1 MGLQQGRVVQKRKG
15 PDNDFAQGSV
25 GHHILEQSIPLMAAQ
40 ILQLLYNVVDRIYI
54 GHIPNSDGLALTGI
68 GLVFP
73 IISLISAFT
82 NLYGMGGAPLCSIAR
97 GAGKK
102 DEAEQLLGNSAV
114 LLFFTSIVLM
124 AVCYLIKRPMLYLFG
139 ASDETYPYAN
149 QYLRIY
155 LLGTV
160 FVMLG
165 NGLNNFITSQGFPR
179 TAMLTTFFGAAL
191 NLILD
196 PILIF
201 GLDMGI
207 QGAAIAT
214 VFSQIASAVWV
225 LRFLT
230 GKKPELRLKKNC
242 FQLDVRLVK
251 KITTLGL
258 SGFIMSAT
266 NSVAQIAC
274 NAMLGIYGGDL
285 YIGIMTVLNSIRE
298 IFTLPVS
305 GITSGAQPVIGFNYG
320 AAQPERVKQGIRF
333 MTLAG
338 GAYTIAAWLLLVIFP
353 RPLLSLF
360 TNNQQM
366 LDEGVRCVHLY
377 FAGFVFML
385 FQFCGQSVYVAL
397 GKSGRAVFFSIF
409 RKVVIVL
416 PLTILLPRVFSDGV
430 AGVLLAEPVSN
441 VIGGLACF
449 ITMYVTVYRKLGK
462 PLAV

>member
-1 MGLQQGRVVQKRKG
+1 MLHNRKIIKADG
-15 PDNDFAQGSV
+15 ESSDFAEGSV
-25 GHHILEQSIPLMAAQ
+25 GRHILEQSIPLMAAQ

-73 IISLISAFT
+73 IISLIAAFT
-82 NLYGMGGAPLCSIAR
+82 NLFGMGGAPLCSIAR
-97 GAGKK
+97 GAGQKEEAKK
-102 DEAEQLLGNSAV
+102 LLGNSAV

-124 AVCYLIKRPMLYLFG
+124 ALCYLIKRPMLYLFG

-149 QYLRIY
+149 QYLQIY

-165 NGLNNFITSQGFPR
+165 NGLNNFITCQGFPR
-179 TAMLTTFFGAAL
+179 MAMLTTFFGAAL
-191 NLILD
+191 NLVLD

-201 GLDMGI
+201 GFGMGI
-207 QGAAIAT
+207 RGAAIAT
-214 VFSQIASAVWV
+214 VFSQIVSALWV

-230 GKKPELRLKKNC
+230 GKKPELTLQRKYFRLD
-242 FQLDVRLVK
+242 FQRVK
-251 KITTLGL
+251 KIITLGM

-320 AAQPERVKQGIRF
+320 AKRPERVKQGIRF

-338 GAYTIAAWLLLVIFP
+338 GGYTILAWLLLILFP
-353 RPLLSLF
+353 KPLLSLF

-366 LDEGVRCVHLY
+366 LTEGVRCVHLY

-397 GKSGRAVFFSIF
+397 GKSGRAVFFSLF
-409 RKVVIVL
+409 RKVMIVL
-416 PLTILLPRVFSDGV
+416 PLTILLPRLMSDGV
-430 AGVLLAEPVSN
+430 AGVLLAEPISN

-449 ITMYVTVYRKLGK
+449 VTMVLTIYRKL
-462 PLAV
+462 